1 MQSHP
6 EIAHC
11 REKLVALFLIIRL
24 ALDLVVLIDNSLSH
38 LGDGFKP
45 IHAVPFFFP
54 HRAEAAFLA
63 TSERC
68 SGVSFVMRA
77 FAPRRPS

>member
-6 EIAHC
+6 EIAYC

-24 ALDLVVLIDNSLSH
+24 ALDLIVLIDNSLSH
-38 LGDGFKP
+38 LGNGFKP

-54 HRAEAAFLA
+54 HRAAAAFLA
-63 TSERC
+63 R
-68 SGVSFVMRA
+68 FVR
-77 FAPRRPS
+77 